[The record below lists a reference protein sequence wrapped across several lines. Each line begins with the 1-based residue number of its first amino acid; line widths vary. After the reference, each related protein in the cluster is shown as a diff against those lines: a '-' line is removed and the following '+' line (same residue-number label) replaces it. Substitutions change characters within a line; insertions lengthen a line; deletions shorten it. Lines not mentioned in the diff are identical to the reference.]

1 MLAVSSAAPERVDG
15 SFTIALTGDSIVTRH
30 VADEP
35 DAETAALY
43 EILRGADVAF
53 TNLEVLPNDFRGD
66 PAWESGGSHF
76 AAPPWVISDLK
87 SAGFNLF
94 ACANNHS
101 LDYSITGLVA
111 AIEAL
116 EASGVDFAGIGRN
129 LAAAR
134 MPAYAD
140 RARGSVALLAC
151 CSTFVAGQHAG
162 DQRPEMQG
170 RPGLNPLRFDTVYE
184 LPEAEFAILRGIA
197 TGLGLEQQRLD
208 RIRLGFEFPPEDPA
222 TLPFLGSI
230 FRAGPAYRIE
240 TKPNARDLQGITKWL
255 ADARQRADLVVVS
268 FHGHEQGAKKE
279 DPAEFTR
286 AFARHVIDEGADV
299 VIGHGPHLLRGLEL
313 YRGKPIFYSLGNFFG
328 QNELVYKLPADAYE
342 RFRSDPDRTPAEL
355 YRARYDDD
363 RKSFPADPRFW
374 ETVVATCHFDGR
386 ELRGLDIAP
395 VELGFGAPPRRR
407 GRPRRATGDYGRQI
421 LERFAA
427 LSAPFGVTIMVD
439 GDTAHLAL

>member
-1 MLAVSSAAPERVDG
+1 MSSATPARVDG
-15 SFTIALTGDSIVTRH
+15 PLTIALTGDSIVTRRI
-30 VADEP
+30 ATEP
-35 DAETAALY
+35 DPETAALY
-43 EILRGADVAF
+43 AVLRDADVAF

-76 AAPPWVISDLK
+76 AAPPWVIGDLQA
-87 SAGFNLF
+87 AGFDLF

-101 LDYSITGLVA
+101 LDYGIAGLVT

-184 LPEAEFAILRGIA
+184 LPEAEFATLRSIA
-197 TGLGLEQQRLD
+197 TGLGLEDQRLD
-208 RIRLGFEFPPEDPA
+208 RVRLGFEFPPDDPA
-222 TLPFLGSI
+222 TLPFLGSY
-230 FRAGPAYRIE
+230 FRAGPGYRIE
-240 TKPNARDLQGITKWL
+240 TKPNARDLNGITKWL
-255 ADARQRADLVVVS
+255 ADARQRADLVLVS

-279 DPAEFTR
+279 DPADFMRT
-286 AFARHVIDEGADV
+286 FAHHAIDAGADLV
-299 VIGHGPHLLRGLEL
+299 VGHGPHLLRGLEL

-342 RFRSDPDRTPAEL
+342 RFRIDPDRTPAEL
-355 YRARYDDD
+355 YRSRYDDD

-374 ETVVATCHFDGR
+374 ETLVANCHFEGR
-386 ELRGLDIAP
+386 ELRGLEFVP

-427 LSAPFGVTIMVD
+427 LSAPYGVTITVE
-439 GDTAHLAL
+439 GDSARVEL